1 MSSRQMLSSHMQN
14 PTSRTRMREIDRV
27 EESLIQKRVAVAGPS
42 REELDEAKETAKF
55 CRESEKRLHQLL
67 RFAEEVNE
75 VNEQLHRQQLHHVR
89 ELLQASLDNRENNE
103 AVVSR
108 LDKMSKVMGE
118 LRLHQAR
125 RSNEFTPIVAL
136 AVGFFLAGFVVNRS
150 ALQLLTNLMVLGL
163 VKHFYTGGRD
173 ENSSP
178 EYTIENTDMEL

>member
-1 MSSRQMLSSHMQN
+1 MASSRIEN
-14 PTSRTRMREIDRV
+14 TTSRTHMRESDRV
-27 EESLIQKRVAVAGPS
+27 ELEKELPVAGPS

-55 CRESEKRLHQLL
+55 CWESEKRLHQLL
-67 RFAEEVNE
+67 VIAEEA
-75 VNEQLHRQQLHHVR
+75 NEQLHRQQLHHAR
-89 ELLQASLDNRENNE
+89 ELLQASLNNRENNE
-103 AVVSR
+103 DVISR

-125 RSNEFTPIVAL
+125 RSNEFMPIVVL

-163 VKHFYTGGRD
+163 IKHFYTHGRD